1 MLKWTVTKRSEANAK
16 NVLPQEKMLL
26 QQRQHAR
33 RSLGALSERLAT
45 VTSDGTVN
53 GGSRN
58 RKVRRSLGVCANYD
72 KENQCITS
80 TPHPAIGRTIGSPYS
95 MALRDV
101 SNITPNTTPC
111 RPSNATPQS
120 RKRTLAVSPV
130 SSDLKRKEHV
140 ESVRE
145 TYATTLPTFDIE
157 YSPCGVKD
165 VPFLALRGLGL
176 AEFDKPGRY
185 FAANEQEPSAKR
197 MKTLA
202 KPLSL
207 VEDLPLQP
215 SEDKLNP
222 CLTPLS
228 SRLSELR
235 FNKINFKR
243 PLAVGKPINSLPQPA
258 LPPPPP
264 SSVENMEDSELSLNS
279 SEMGDLTL
287 DKMIDAILESA
298 KKDGRW
304 ATPRPKRSLSVKS
317 KQSKGSSPTYTP
329 ADDPA
334 ADLYLGLRCPPRM
347 FRQEGE
353 TTIILEETANH
364 INEREVKTPDTKQEQ
379 RGMAFRNT
387 VKMDYVR
394 QSLNKCVAASPLDA
408 ACHLRR
414 QKAVRRKHKLETAGN
429 SAKQGTQ
436 RDEVTLEDCPMGSPE
451 TPYILCNQSKLSQLN
466 VMQTPVRDEQLRLEA
481 ENPSHQILSANATPD
496 IRSIDLQGTSTPTGG
511 SIEKSRK
518 CLNFSPTL
526 SEDSIEKR
534 RSVAS
539 STTSRCFRT
548 STLTGSTI
556 GTGAM
561 RGTLE
566 LSIYLEQDRRL
577 HVHVI
582 RCKDLQRNTS
592 TSSTG
597 GSNAI
602 NAYVKVALIN
612 LGASQTSP
620 TDLGFQRT
628 TVHRNSSNPC
638 YDQHFQFEIHP
649 NDERRVQLAVWHR
662 DREYKRSEFLGCMS
676 FPIKNVT
683 ALGINGAY
691 RLQPQSCLT
700 NPTTPILET
709 MCENSQSSM
718 EELMNAED
726 SSSAKATSTVTST
739 TVSLAAGAT
748 GGTIGNAGGEQI
760 SLSKKAIHQRDAD
773 ENLFLRF
780 LELDPSPEASLT
792 MGTGGG
798 SQTTQP
804 ATPRRSSVSAA
815 SGPLKPMTGVTSS
828 GRTPFTITKRLAR
841 TGDRGFGFSIVW
853 THPPRV
859 EKVETGLSADR
870 AGILPGDYV
879 VFVDKHNVVTMPEQ
893 DVLNLIR
900 TQGNSLLLE
909 IFRRPQSTGGLQL
922 QNRTNGLRSMSSG
935 QALTSNL
942 GGITNST
949 GNINSLNVSVG
960 VVLAQPD
967 EGEPFA
973 RTSPSPFGVA
983 RSSTAC
989 SNISIETAKRKLH
1002 LPQVTFSKE
1011 SIVQQFPD
1019 DHRRKFLYQLISRE
1033 QHFINAI
1040 NFGIERFVNPL
1051 RERKDLISPSDHKIL
1066 FQNIDELSRIS
1077 EDILEQIIQ
1086 DETEPQIHFAS
1097 RVYLS
1102 KSTAVCAAYRKYCN
1116 GLKKAD
1122 CVLVNKSRNSNCDFM
1137 KFITEPPVPRK
1148 RPDLTTFIH
1157 RPLQHFREILK
1168 LVQMIASHCRV
1179 DSEEHNNFN
1188 NIISELQAAYR
1199 EITVGGGLMEPIG
1212 EGRPLLTLQDLEAR
1226 MVFTKCKPFQLASHG
1241 RQWIF
1246 GGDLSRV
1253 EGRSIKPYWTLL
1265 FSDILLF
1272 AKVSRDRVLFITE
1285 EPIALST
1292 ITDSCFN
1299 IRKKGTEFRITID
1312 PNGRQIESPTVHCA
1326 PDLSRTPKKNSKK
1339 RYIVLRAPS
1348 TELKA
1353 VWQNLLTRQIFLV
1366 NATLGSTPLSSP
1378 LDSPDILQ
1386 SFVPISD
1393 IGATATSASSVKVS
1407 SLDGIHLKNQQSR
1420 LSRVPKQVEELIDEK
1435 CRKLN
1440 KTGVPQ
1446 GSALHLAQWMKGQL
1460 NKQIIESDPID
1471 SEPEQLVEDWSVEQ
1485 VTNRSKELNLVDAD
1499 GSPYRSASHCNGT
1512 SNGIVGKN
1520 NGPTNSQPTADDNS
1534 AFEDDDDNKS
1544 VSKST
1549 TSDSQITVRSSPLSN
1564 KLDTISMCRQCLK
1577 NCKSRL
1583 NSPSSNS
1590 LTVQHSHSSPSNR
1603 CCVSNSAT
1611 GSSLNKS
1618 PNSMS
1623 SVSSSSTLTMR
1634 GRTAGQ
1640 EADCSGQGTMAE
1652 NIVCN
1657 RQPSV
1662 VQLKQSGDTDRHIQ
1676 LSINGNYKTM
1686 CQTPCHCK
1694 CTPKDFEKSTLSPD
1708 ELLHERV
1715 KILDNVC
1722 EATTANITIQHSKDT
1737 SKMNGGYPLSA
1748 KHSLQERLDE
1758 NTGNR
1763 DERRTECNNN
1773 EDDDTEW
1780 SLMGLIGLAQI
1791 NPAAS
1796 LVHMDPFEALPTIA
1810 VVPPTPDALGNSA
1823 YIRQSMPP
1831 SPWTTIERSQL
1842 QLAPSS
1848 LSSAHATEGTLS
1860 DEYSPDN
1867 SPEDEIAEPPYR
1879 ALNPGLK
1886 RYGTISSL
1894 ERVPSEDTDDNKT
1907 YSSEEDSE
1915 SDIKIVTKEVY
1926 DNNTQTFLNW
1936 TTRAGNFIEE
1946 SRAFID
1952 RYLGRRDNS
1961 TDDPEANGEDWEK
1974 SREKRSGEQHAASSG
1989 GDEEETIEGE
1999 TSATSGEEVWG
2010 TPTSGGENDD
2020 MQIFGSIE
2028 QTHSSPTK
2036 SSSSYTG
2043 DDDTELMMDEL
2054 LMAPPM
2060 TASAVRGLLPRR
2072 KLEPLFEE
2080 DSESAE
2086 SDDDS
2091 KPLSGRD
2098 HQGQASEKNPPVYAD
2113 LNDSTG
2119 TDSVSTTPSSTPQ
2132 AERSETIKTTTPDE
2146 NYGSV
2151 ADRCYASVQ
2160 LPSTGTHC
2168 ASDTAR
2174 FADKANVP
2182 IGLSPR
2188 LEMRLALNHD
2198 ILGDEDLLTYSPG
2211 PDLTAILGR
2220 DLSTYHRMNGK
2231 DIIMNR
2237 IVTRVSS
2244 YMNIQAVATSTPVS
2258 KPNTVEP
2265 HGSVTSQAMR
2275 NGMSSSYQQ
2284 NNSKMD
2290 TPILHRRKT
2299 TAPATWSSFGFVD
2312 REERTLSDLER
2323 LARRE
2328 KVYCMTQLNHNASQ
2342 LKRVASFNTTTKH
2355 TSKLFNF
2362 LYRRNSENQLAGL
2375 FTSRDSAEDSSATCH
2390 SDPSRLN
2397 SPRKETV
2404 KSLDRRFWKQ
2414 LSKRRRASFHEE
2426 LTTGAS

>member
-1 MLKWTVTKRSEANAK
+1 MLVARVKETFNETQQSEGEPASGYPRDDVLEANPKMLKWTVTKRSDASGRNI
-16 NVLPQEKMLL
+16 LPQAKALL
-26 QQRQHAR
+26 QQRHHAR
-33 RSLGALSERLAT
+33 RSLGALSERIAAAPT
-45 VTSDGTVN
+45 DGTAN
-53 GGSRN
+53 GGLRM
-58 RKVRRSLGVCANYD
+58 KKARRSLGASIHNDCANYD

-80 TPHPAIGRTIGSPYS
+80 TPHPASGRTVGSPYT

-111 RPSNATPQS
+111 RPSNGTPQS
-120 RKRTLAVSPV
+120 RKRTLAASPI
-130 SSDLKRKEHV
+130 STGLALATRKENV
-140 ESVRE
+140 ESIRE

-157 YSPCGVKD
+157 YSPCGVKN
-165 VPFLALRGLGL
+165 VPYLALRGLGL
-176 AEFDKPGRY
+176 ADFDKPGRY
-185 FAANEQEPSAKR
+185 FATDEEEPIAKRVKTSTKSLANEDVP
-197 MKTLA
+197 MN
-202 KPLSL
+202 
-207 VEDLPLQP
+207 VE
-215 SEDKLNP
+215 KNNP

-228 SRLSELR
+228 SRLSDLC
-235 FNKINFKR
+235 FSKINFKR
-243 PLAVGKPINSLPQPA
+243 PLSVGKTINLLPP
-258 LPPPPP
+258 PPPPP
-264 SSVENMEDSELSLNS
+264 SSSSTETIEDNELSLNS

-298 KKDGRW
+298 KKDSRW
-304 ATPRPKRSLSVKS
+304 ATPRPKRTASVKS

-334 ADLYLGLRCPPRM
+334 ADLYLGHHFPSGLLRPER
-347 FRQEGE
+347 E
-353 TTIILEETANH
+353 TTIILEETSH
-364 INEREVKTPDTKQEQ
+364 INEREVKTPDVKRDQFHKATASITK
-379 RGMAFRNT
+379 GG
-387 VKMDYVR
+387 YVR
-394 QSLNKCVAASPLDA
+394 QSLSKLMMASPLEA

-414 QKAVRRKHKLETAGN
+414 QKAVRRKHKLEAAGN
-429 SAKQGTQ
+429 TLRADLQQRPGTL
-436 RDEVTLEDCPMGSPE
+436 REDSQPASPE
-451 TPYILCNQSKLSQLN
+451 TPYVPCNESKMSEMN
-466 VMQTPVRDEQLRLEA
+466 VMQTPIRDETQAQELGNL
-481 ENPSHQILSANATPD
+481 PPQILSANATPN
-496 IRSIDLQGTSTPTGG
+496 IRSIDLQGTSTPTGE
-511 SIEKSRK
+511 SIGKTRK
-518 CLNFSPTL
+518 CLTFSPTL

-539 STTSRCFRT
+539 STNSRMSTMVT
-548 STLTGSTI
+548 STS
-556 GTGAM
+556 GAAV

-566 LSIYLEQDRRL
+566 LSICLEQDRRL
-577 HVHVI
+577 QVHVV
-582 RCKDLQRNTS
+582 RCKDLQRTTS
-592 TSSTG
+592 AGSTAG
-597 GSNAI
+597 CNAI
-602 NAYVKVALIN
+602 NAYVKLALIN
-612 LGASQTSP
+612 LADSQAKQKDS
-620 TDLGFQRT
+620 GFQRT
-628 TVHRNSSNPC
+628 TVHRNSHCPY
-638 YDQHFQFEIHP
+638 YDQRFHFEVYP
-649 NDERRVQLAVWHR
+649 DDERRIQLAVWHR
-662 DREYKRSEFLGCMS
+662 DRECKRSEFLGCMS
-676 FPIKNVT
+676 FPVKNVT
-683 ALGINGAY
+683 KQGINGTY

-709 MCENSQSSM
+709 MGENSQSSM
-718 EELMNAED
+718 EELMNAD
-726 SSSAKATSTVTST
+726 DNNSARATATVTSAT
-739 TVSLAAGAT
+739 ASLAAGNVAAAD
-748 GGTIGNAGGEQI
+748 GTVDAGGEQI

-780 LELDPSPEASLT
+780 LELDPSPDAPSATSGGVSQLT
-792 MGTGGG
+792 
-798 SQTTQP
+798 P
-804 ATPRRSSVSAA
+804 ATPRRSSVCA
-815 SGPLKPMTGVTSS
+815 SGSLKPTTGTSSS

-900 TQGNSLLLE
+900 TQGNTLLLE
-909 IFRRPQSTGGLQL
+909 IFRRPLSADGPQL
-922 QNRTNGLRSMSSG
+922 QTRTNGLRTISSG
-935 QALTSNL
+935 QTAVPSHGSMGSTTAHIAPFNASN
-942 GGITNST
+942 GIAMP
-949 GNINSLNVSVG
+949 
-960 VVLAQPD
+960 LAD
-967 EGEPFA
+967 EGEPLI

-1011 SIVQQFPD
+1011 SIVQQFPE

-1051 RERKDLISPSDHKIL
+1051 RERKDLISQNDHKIM

-1102 KSTAVCAAYRKYCN
+1102 KSTAICVAYRKYCN

-1188 NIISELQAAYR
+1188 NIISELQTAYR

-1253 EGRSIKPYWTLL
+1253 EGRSVKPYWTLL

-1285 EPIALST
+1285 EPITLAT

-1299 IRKKGTEFRITID
+1299 IRKKNTEFRITID

-1326 PDLSRTPKKNSKK
+1326 PDLTRTPKKNSKK

-1366 NATLGSTPLSSP
+1366 NATIGSTPLSSP

-1393 IGATATSASSVKVS
+1393 IGATATSTASVKVP
-1407 SLDGIHLKNQQSR
+1407 SLDSIHIKNQQVCS
-1420 LSRVPKQVEELIDEK
+1420 LGSLPLATYCNSNSNISNASFQ
-1435 CRKLN
+1435 N
-1440 KTGVPQ
+1440 AATTTG
-1446 GSALHLAQWMKGQL
+1446 
-1460 NKQIIESDPID
+1460 
-1471 SEPEQLVEDWSVEQ
+1471 
-1485 VTNRSKELNLVDAD
+1485 
-1499 GSPYRSASHCNGT
+1499 NGT
-1512 SNGIVGKN
+1512 TVKN
-1520 NGPTNSQPTADDNS
+1520 NTTSGPHLTDDSS
-1534 AFEDDDDNKS
+1534 AFDDDDDNKS

-1577 NCKSRL
+1577 NCKSRI

-1590 LTVQHSHSSPSNR
+1590 LTVQHSHSTPSNR
-1603 CCVSNSAT
+1603 CCVSNST
-1611 GSSLNKS
+1611 TDSSLNKS
-1618 PNSMS
+1618 PNSLS
-1623 SVSSSSTLTMR
+1623 SVSSSSTLIML
-1634 GRTAGQ
+1634 GKAIAQ
-1640 EADCSGQGTMAE
+1640 ESESSAHATMAE
-1652 NIVCN
+1652 HVSNSKP
-1657 RQPSV
+1657 QSV
-1662 VQLKQSGDTDRHIQ
+1662 VAVQQATENNRHIHVTM
-1676 LSINGNYKTM
+1676 NGSYKTKN
-1686 CQTPCHCK
+1686 QTPCHCK

-1708 ELLHERV
+1708 ELRHERV
-1715 KILDNVC
+1715 KILDNISQSGVRSVTVC
-1722 EATTANITIQHSKDT
+1722 NAQDT
-1737 SKMNGGYPLSA
+1737 CKLNGLPLNTKPAST
-1748 KHSLQERLDE
+1748 ERPVE
-1758 NTGNR
+1758 GSCS
-1763 DERRTECNNN
+1763 RTDQLKSNNN
-1773 EDDDTEW
+1773 NNNNNNNNDDSDW
-1780 SLMGLIGLAQI
+1780 ALMGLISLAQI
-1791 NPAAS
+1791 NPTAS

-1810 VVPPTPDALGNSA
+1810 VVPPTPDAMGNVTC
-1823 YIRQSMPP
+1823 IRQTLPSL
-1831 SPWTTIERSQL
+1831 SPWAMVERSQL
-1842 QLAPSS
+1842 QLAPNS
-1848 LSSAHATEGTLS
+1848 LNANVQAAEGGIS

-1907 YSSEEDSE
+1907 YSSEEESE

-1926 DNNTQTFLNW
+1926 DNNAQTFLNW
-1936 TTRAGNFIEE
+1936 TARAGNFIEE

-1961 TDDPEANGEDWEK
+1961 TEDAEGPDNDYDK
-1974 SREKRSGEQHAASSG
+1974 SREKRVADQAASSG
-1989 GDEEETIEGE
+1989 GDEEEAVEGE
-1999 TSATSGEEVWG
+1999 TSATSGEEIWG

-2080 DSESAE
+2080 DSETGE

-2098 HQGQASEKNPPVYAD
+2098 NQGQASERNPLVYAD
-2113 LNDSTG
+2113 LKDSTG
-2119 TDSVSTTPSSTPQ
+2119 TDSVSTTPSSNPQ
-2132 AERSETIKTTTPDE
+2132 AEKNETIKTTTPDE
-2146 NYGSV
+2146 SYGSV

-2160 LPSTGTHC
+2160 LPTTGMHC
-2168 ASDTAR
+2168 ASDTAH
-2174 FADKANVP
+2174 FADRANAP

-2220 DLSTYHRMNGK
+2220 DLSKYHRMSGK

-2244 YMNIQAVATSTPVS
+2244 YMNIQTVATLTTTSATSTAESPGPS
-2258 KPNTVEP
+2258 
-2265 HGSVTSQAMR
+2265 SSQAMR
-2275 NGMSSSYQQ
+2275 NGTSSSYQQ

-2299 TAPATWSSFGFVD
+2299 TAPATWSSSGSAD
-2312 REERTLSDLER
+2312 
-2323 LARRE
+2323 
-2328 KVYCMTQLNHNASQ
+2328 
-2342 LKRVASFNTTTKH
+2342 
-2355 TSKLFNF
+2355 
-2362 LYRRNSENQLAGL
+2362 
-2375 FTSRDSAEDSSATCH
+2375 RDSTDESSTCQ
-2390 SDPSRLN
+2390 SESSRLN

-2404 KSLDRRFWKQ
+2404 RCSLYFPHDHAKPLDRRFWKQ
-2414 LSKRRRASFHEE
+2414 LSKRRRGSYCEE
-2426 LTTGAS
+2426 LATGVS

>member
-1 MLKWTVTKRSEANAK
+1 MLEKECSGKGKKSTK
-16 NVLPQEKMLL
+16 P
-26 QQRQHAR
+26 
-33 RSLGALSERLAT
+33 
-45 VTSDGTVN
+45 
-53 GGSRN
+53 
-58 RKVRRSLGVCANYD
+58 
-72 KENQCITS
+72 
-80 TPHPAIGRTIGSPYS
+80 
-95 MALRDV
+95 
-101 SNITPNTTPC
+101 
-111 RPSNATPQS
+111 
-120 RKRTLAVSPV
+120 
-130 SSDLKRKEHV
+130 
-140 ESVRE
+140 
-145 TYATTLPTFDIE
+145 
-157 YSPCGVKD
+157 
-165 VPFLALRGLGL
+165 
-176 AEFDKPGRY
+176 
-185 FAANEQEPSAKR
+185 
-197 MKTLA
+197 
-202 KPLSL
+202 
-207 VEDLPLQP
+207 
-215 SEDKLNP
+215 
-222 CLTPLS
+222 
-228 SRLSELR
+228 
-235 FNKINFKR
+235 
-243 PLAVGKPINSLPQPA
+243 
-258 LPPPPP
+258 
-264 SSVENMEDSELSLNS
+264 
-279 SEMGDLTL
+279 
-287 DKMIDAILESA
+287 
-298 KKDGRW
+298 
-304 ATPRPKRSLSVKS
+304 
-317 KQSKGSSPTYTP
+317 
-329 ADDPA
+329 
-334 ADLYLGLRCPPRM
+334 
-347 FRQEGE
+347 
-353 TTIILEETANH
+353 
-364 INEREVKTPDTKQEQ
+364 
-379 RGMAFRNT
+379 
-387 VKMDYVR
+387 
-394 QSLNKCVAASPLDA
+394 
-408 ACHLRR
+408 
-414 QKAVRRKHKLETAGN
+414 
-429 SAKQGTQ
+429 
-436 RDEVTLEDCPMGSPE
+436 
-451 TPYILCNQSKLSQLN
+451 
-466 VMQTPVRDEQLRLEA
+466 
-481 ENPSHQILSANATPD
+481 
-496 IRSIDLQGTSTPTGG
+496 
-511 SIEKSRK
+511 
-518 CLNFSPTL
+518 
-526 SEDSIEKR
+526 
-534 RSVAS
+534 
-539 STTSRCFRT
+539 
-548 STLTGSTI
+548 
-556 GTGAM
+556 
-561 RGTLE
+561 
-566 LSIYLEQDRRL
+566 
-577 HVHVI
+577 
-582 RCKDLQRNTS
+582 
-592 TSSTG
+592 
-597 GSNAI
+597 
-602 NAYVKVALIN
+602 
-612 LGASQTSP
+612 
-620 TDLGFQRT
+620 
-628 TVHRNSSNPC
+628 
-638 YDQHFQFEIHP
+638 
-649 NDERRVQLAVWHR
+649 
-662 DREYKRSEFLGCMS
+662 
-676 FPIKNVT
+676 
-683 ALGINGAY
+683 
-691 RLQPQSCLT
+691 
-700 NPTTPILET
+700 
-709 MCENSQSSM
+709 
-718 EELMNAED
+718 
-726 SSSAKATSTVTST
+726 
-739 TVSLAAGAT
+739 
-748 GGTIGNAGGEQI
+748 
-760 SLSKKAIHQRDAD
+760 
-773 ENLFLRF
+773 
-780 LELDPSPEASLT
+780 
-792 MGTGGG
+792 
-798 SQTTQP
+798 
-804 ATPRRSSVSAA
+804 
-815 SGPLKPMTGVTSS
+815 
-828 GRTPFTITKRLAR
+828 
-841 TGDRGFGFSIVW
+841 
-853 THPPRV
+853 
-859 EKVETGLSADR
+859 
-870 AGILPGDYV
+870 
-879 VFVDKHNVVTMPEQ
+879 
-893 DVLNLIR
+893 
-900 TQGNSLLLE
+900 
-909 IFRRPQSTGGLQL
+909 
-922 QNRTNGLRSMSSG
+922 
-935 QALTSNL
+935 
-942 GGITNST
+942 
-949 GNINSLNVSVG
+949 
-960 VVLAQPD
+960 
-967 EGEPFA
+967 
-973 RTSPSPFGVA
+973 
-983 RSSTAC
+983 
-989 SNISIETAKRKLH
+989 
-1002 LPQVTFSKE
+1002 

-1051 RERKDLISPSDHKIL
+1051 RERKDLISPNDHKIL

-1102 KSTAVCAAYRKYCN
+1102 KSTALCAAYRKYCN

-1188 NIISELQAAYR
+1188 SIISELQAAYR

-1326 PDLSRTPKKNSKK
+1326 PDLTRTPKKNSKK

-1393 IGATATSASSVKVS
+1393 IGATATSASSVKVP
-1407 SLDGIHLKNQQSR
+1407 SLDGIHLKNQQNYLNNTVAGGVASKHVSNEDLQNSQAQGGSIALSTRDRILHSFSRGSRDNMRSVVEFSLSSVGRSFIDNGDESDQDAHSIVLEDGYIPTPETPPPNVSPSSSNRVSDTFSNDFKEMIIPPSATVSPIEANHKNKGNDCSKYLLASGYGGSWDLLELDLDFHQSR

-1471 SEPEQLVEDWSVEQ
+1471 SEPEQLVEEWSVEQ

-1499 GSPYRSASHCNGT
+1499 GSPYRSASHCNGA
-1512 SNGIVGKN
+1512 SNGIVGKG
-1520 NGPTNSQPTADDNS
+1520 NGPTSQPPADDNS

-1549 TSDSQITVRSSPLSN
+1549 TSDSQ
-1564 KLDTISMCRQCLK
+1564 
-1577 NCKSRL
+1577 
-1583 NSPSSNS
+1583 
-1590 LTVQHSHSSPSNR
+1590 
-1603 CCVSNSAT
+1603 
-1611 GSSLNKS
+1611 
-1618 PNSMS
+1618 
-1623 SVSSSSTLTMR
+1623 
-1634 GRTAGQ
+1634 
-1640 EADCSGQGTMAE
+1640 
-1652 NIVCN
+1652 
-1657 RQPSV
+1657 
-1662 VQLKQSGDTDRHIQ
+1662 
-1676 LSINGNYKTM
+1676 
-1686 CQTPCHCK
+1686 
-1694 CTPKDFEKSTLSPD
+1694 DFEKSTLSPD

-1722 EATTANITIQHSKDT
+1722 EATATSITVQHSRDT
-1737 SKMNGGYPLSA
+1737 SKMNGYPLSA
-1748 KHSLQERLDE
+1748 KYSLMERVDE
-1758 NTGNR
+1758 STSNPHENKM
-1763 DERRTECNNN
+1763 EYNNN
-1773 EDDDTEW
+1773 VDDDMEW

-1810 VVPPTPDALGNSA
+1810 VVPPTPDALGNA
-1823 YIRQSMPP
+1823 GYTRQSMTS

-1848 LSSAHATEGTLS
+1848 LSSAHVTEGTLS

-1961 TDDPEANGEDWEK
+1961 TEDAEANGEDWEK
-1974 SREKRSGEQHAASSG
+1974 GREKRPGEPHAAGSG

-2160 LPSTGTHC
+2160 LPSTGTPC

-2220 DLSTYHRMNGK
+2220 DLSTYHRMSGK

-2244 YMNIQAVATSTPVS
+2244 YMNIQAVATSTPVNN
-2258 KPNTVEP
+2258 PNSAEP
-2265 HGSVTSQAMR
+2265 HGSATSETMK

-2290 TPILHRRKT
+2290 TPILHRRKA
-2299 TAPATWSSFGFVD
+2299 TAPVTWSSFGFAD

-2375 FTSRDSAEDSSATCH
+2375 LTSKDSAEDSATCH